1 VDTKTALL
9 EIGLHENQIKVYLA
23 LLQMGEGNI
32 HDIAVN
38 AAVKRTTAYSILD
51 VLKSKG
57 LVTCIEKAGH
67 RTYYAE
73 NPKKVLLYFK
83 DRQQEIQS
91 HAKKF
96 EGLIP
101 ELSSIYNVSATKP
114 KIRFYEGVE
123 GLKQVFEETLL
134 LKSGE
139 EILAIATAT
148 LIHKVLGDE
157 WVANYLEQRV
167 AGKIKQ
173 KAIVEDSVFGREH
186 QKNDKKENRL
196 TRLVPKEK
204 FPFANEINIFG
215 NKVMIAS
222 FKDQIGVIIESAD
235 VVQTWKAIFELAWIG
250 AEKYKNPSH

>member
-1 VDTKTALL
+1 MDTKTALL

-38 AAVKRTTAYSILD
+38 AAIKRTTAYSILD
-51 VLKSKG
+51 VLKTKG
-57 LVTCIEKAGH
+57 LVTYLEKSGH

-83 DRQQEIQS
+83 NREQDLKTQ
-91 HAKKF
+91 AKKF

-114 KIRFYEGVE
+114 KIKFYEGVE
-123 GLKQVFEETLL
+123 GLKQVFEETLT
-134 LKSGE
+134 LKPNE

-157 WVANYLEQRV
+157 WAADYLSRR
-167 AGKIKQ
+167 AKGKIKQ
-173 KAIVEDSVFGREH
+173 KAIIEDSPSGRVH
-186 QKNDKKENRL
+186 QKNDKAESRIS
-196 TRLVPKEK
+196 RLVPSDK
-204 FPFANEINIFG
+204 FPFSNEIDIFG

-222 FKDQIGVIIESAD
+222 FKDQMGVIIESAD
-235 VVQTWKAIFELAWIG
+235 VAQTWKAIFDLAWEA
-250 AEKYKNPSH
+250 AEKYQK